1 MTPSD
6 LTLRALLGQALES
19 ITDTDGR
26 VFRTFATLC
35 RRPGELTAA
44 YLRGERKRYVGPVQL
59 FLLANVLFFFVQA
72 AIGFQSLS
80 NNFDSHLKDQRYS
93 NWVRPFAERVLAER
107 GTTRAD
113 YAPVFDSAVAVN
125 AKALAFMMVPMFALL
140 ALVLSPLSRRPLV
153 AHVVFGLH
161 FEAFLLLSF
170 AVPLPLIG
178 FPVLAAMELAG
189 KSEYGDAVVAW
200 LLIRLCTVYLY
211 FAFGRVYGGAVW
223 ARLAK
228 AALFAVLMI
237 GVIRVYRLIVFFV
250 TFYTA

>member
-6 LTLRALLGQALES
+6 LTLGALLGQALES
-19 ITDTDGR
+19 ITDADGR

-59 FLLANVLFFFVQA
+59 FVLVNVLFFFVQA
-72 AIGFQSLS
+72 ALGFHILS
-80 NNFDSHLKDQRYS
+80 NDLGSHLEEQRYS
-93 NWVRPFAERVLAER
+93 NWVGPFAERVLAER

-140 ALVLSPLSRRPLV
+140 ALVLSPFSGRPLV
-153 AHVVFGLH
+153 AHMVFGLH
-161 FEAFLLLSF
+161 FEAFLLLAL

-178 FPVLAAMELAG
+178 VPVVAAMELAG
-189 KSEYGDAVVAW
+189 KQAYADVVVAW
-200 LLIRLCTVYLY
+200 LLIALCAVYAY
-211 FAFGRVYGGAVW
+211 FAFGRVYGGAVS

>member
-1 MTPSD
+1 MTPRD

-19 ITDTDGR
+19 ITDADGR

-44 YLRGERKRYVGPVQL
+44 YLRGERKRYVGPVQV
-59 FLLANVLFFFVQA
+59 FLLVNVLFFFVQA

-80 NNFDSHLKDQRYS
+80 NDLDSHLDNQSYS
-93 NWVRPFAERVLAER
+93 DWVRPLAERVLAER

-113 YAPVFDSAVAVN
+113 FAPVFDSAVPVN

-140 ALVLSPLSRRPLV
+140 ALLLSPLSRRPLV

-161 FEAFLLLSF
+161 FESFLLLVF
-170 AVPLPLIG
+170 AVPLPLVG
-178 FPVLAAMELAG
+178 FPLLVAVELAG
-189 KSEYGDAVVAW
+189 KPEFGDPLVSW
-200 LLIRLCTVYLY
+200 LLIGLCAVYAY

-223 ARLAK
+223 VRLLK